1 MDIVGTAGAIVGII
15 GVITRTL
22 SALADIGRRFRG
34 ARTTVKLLSGQLVAV
49 RTALNQIYAFMN
61 DDLLTDEPHYQ
72 LILDLDDVV
81 ECCELL
87 VGMLDDQISKL
98 ELDGEDHIKL
108 SSKIKLALEDQGTKE
123 CLTRLHWQVSA
134 LTLILTAFRW

>member
-1 MDIVGTAGAIVGII
+1 MDVVGTAGAIVGII
-15 GVITRTL
+15 NVVTQIL
-22 SALADIGRRFRG
+22 SALAEIGRRFRA
-34 ARTTVKLLSGQLVAV
+34 ARTTVKILSGQMLLI
-49 RTALNQIYAFMN
+49 RTGLNQIYAFMN

-72 LILDLDDVV
+72 LILDLNDVL

-108 SSKIKLALEDQGTKE
+108 SSKIRLVLEDQGTEE
-123 CLTRLHWQVSA
+123 CLTRLDRQVNG
-134 LTLILTAFRW
+134 LTFVLTAFRL